1 MCIYQSLRII
11 RLPYAYLFGCIRRLV
26 FMQVVFKGFCV
37 ENLNFQG
44 GQSRYPE
51 KNETVSLYRI
61 PPIVETTQT
70 K

>member
-1 MCIYQSLRII
+1 
-11 RLPYAYLFGCIRRLV
+11 
-26 FMQVVFKGFCV
+26 MQVVFKGFCV

-61 PPIVETTQT
+61 PPIVETTQM